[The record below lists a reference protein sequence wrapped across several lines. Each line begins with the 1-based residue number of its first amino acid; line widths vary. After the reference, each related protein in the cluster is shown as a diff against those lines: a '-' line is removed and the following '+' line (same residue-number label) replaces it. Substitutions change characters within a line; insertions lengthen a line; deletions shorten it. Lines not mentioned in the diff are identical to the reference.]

1 MTKKEKE
8 AKEKFYQD
16 AIIWIYNNPSSRI
29 TKEEMLAW
37 TDENHYN
44 DAFPGKYQSLNGVKQ
59 AMLERIEKM
68 RTSIIEKADF

>member
-1 MTKKEKE
+1 MTKKEEE

-16 AIIWIYNNPSSRI
+16 AIIWIYKNPSSRI

-37 TDENHYN
+37 ADENHYN
-44 DAFPGKYQSLNGVKQ
+44 DPFPGKYQSLNGVKQ